1 VGPGTLV
8 ADRFEVVR
16 ALARG
21 GMADLYEA
29 IDKTTDERVALKV
42 LREELSKDPEV
53 LTRFHREARAA
64 GAIRDPNVAEVFECG
79 TTERNRPFIVMELL
93 EGNDLA
99 RELDMRGVLPADEAV
114 KLIIEA
120 CQGMIAA
127 HEAGIVHRDLKPSNL
142 FLAHHGGRRVLKVL
156 DFGISKFVAAA
167 DENVTLTKAL
177 FGSPLYMSPEQF
189 RSAKAADHRSD
200 VWSLGVI
207 FYELLT
213 GLPPFVAENAP
224 AVGLAITKDP
234 HLPPSERRPSLSRS
248 IDTVIAGAL
257 QKNPAHRYQTMK
269 ELLRALEDL
278 VPRSRDD
285 TPTRL
290 NALTPAAL
298 AAASGSVRPPVVA
311 ARPQSSKPP
320 SPPIIADPTTQM
332 AATIDEPPSSLELTH
347 DLTRAVPTQPSVP
360 SPAAPSSPPPLE
372 VDASRGSEP
381 RSFALSNPSGTT
393 GGGTTSQPPLSY
405 APPMRKRDGRLLWA
419 ALGGIVVIGIGAF
432 LASRGPATP
441 APPADTGPAVGAS
454 TAAPSPTTAVPARPA
469 LPPGASPTPAPSAS
483 ETFETEPA
491 AGASATDVD
500 ELPPASTGKGKSKTG
515 KSNTGKPKG
524 GGGLYHPS
532 GI

>member
-1 VGPGTLV
+1 M

-29 IDKTTDERVALKV
+29 IDKTTDKRVALKV

-53 LTRFHREARAA
+53 LTRFQREARAA

-79 TTERNRPFIVMELL
+79 TTEKNRPFIVMELL

-142 FLAHHGGRRVLKVL
+142 FLAHNGGRRVLKVL

-234 HLPPSERRPSLSRS
+234 HLPPSERRPSLSKS
-248 IDTVIAGAL
+248 IDTVISGAL

-278 VPRSRDD
+278 VPRGRDD

-290 NALTPAAL
+290 NALVMSPIPSGQT
-298 AAASGSVRPPVVA
+298 GSVRPPAVA
-311 ARPQSSKPP
+311 RVASSKPP
-320 SPPIIADPTTQM
+320 APRVPLETVELR
-332 AATIDEPPSSLELTH
+332 IDEPTTAGLELTH
-347 DLTRAVPTQPSVP
+347 DLTSAAPTQPSVRP
-360 SPAAPSSPPPLE
+360 PAVASAPPPAPSSPPPDA
-372 VDASRGSEP
+372 DASRGSEP
-381 RSFALSNPSGTT
+381 RSFALSNPSGATSA
-393 GGGTTSQPPLSY
+393 GAASQPPLSY
-405 APPMRKRDGRLLWA
+405 APPMRKRDGRLVWA
-419 ALGGIVVIGIGAF
+419 ALGAIVVIGIGAF
-432 LASRGPATP
+432 LATRSPAAP
-441 APPADTGPAVGAS
+441 AAPADTAVAAGAS
-454 TAAPSPTTAVPARPA
+454 TAAPGPTTATTTQPD
-469 LPPGASPTPAPSAS
+469 PPGTSATPAPSAS
-483 ETFETEPA
+483 ETVETEPA
-491 AGASATDVD
+491 ASASATDVD
-500 ELPPASTGKGKSKTG
+500 ELPPAPNGKGKSKTG
-515 KSNTGKPKG
+515 KSKTGKSK
-524 GGGLYHPS
+524 GGGLYHPN

>member
-1 VGPGTLV
+1 M

-42 LREELSKDPEV
+42 LREELSKEPEV
-53 LTRFHREARAA
+53 ITRFNREARAA

-79 TTERNRPFIVMELL
+79 TTEKNRPFIVMELL

-99 RELDMRGVLPADEAV
+99 RELDMRGVLPAEEAV

-142 FLAHHGGRRVLKVL
+142 FLAHQGGRRVLKVL

-189 RSAKAADHRSD
+189 RSAKAADQRSD

-234 HLPPSERRPSLSRS
+234 HLPPSERRPSLSKS
-248 IDTVIAGAL
+248 VDVVIAGAL

-269 ELLRALEDL
+269 EFLRALHDL
-278 VPRSRDD
+278 LPRGRDD

-290 NALTPAAL
+290 NALVTPALVGSPVAP
-298 AAASGSVRPPVVA
+298 ATGSVRPPVVV
-311 ARPQSSKPP
+311 ARAQSSKPP
-320 SPPIIADPTTQM
+320 APPVVADPTTQS
-332 AATIDEPPSSLELTH
+332 AVTLDEPSSSLELTH
-347 DLTRAVPTQPSVP
+347 DLNSAAPTQPSVRP
-360 SPAAPSSPPPLE
+360 PASAPPP
-372 VDASRGSEP
+372 DGDPSRASEP
-381 RSFALSNPSGTT
+381 RSFALSNPSGSS
-393 GGGTTSQPPLSY
+393 GAGAPSQPPLSY
-405 APPMRKRDGRLLWA
+405 APPMRKRDGRLVWV
-419 ALGGIVVIGIGAF
+419 ALGAIVVVGVGAF
-432 LASRGPATP
+432 LASRGPAAPAAPEDPALAAAASTATAAPTGAP
-441 APPADTGPAVGAS
+441 APPDPTPPTSAS
-454 TAAPSPTTAVPARPA
+454 
-469 LPPGASPTPAPSAS
+469 PAPSAS
-483 ETFETEPA
+483 DAVETEAVPD
-491 AGASATDVD
+491 ASGTVVD
-500 ELPPASTGKGKSKTG
+500 ELPPAAAGKGKSKTG
-515 KSNTGKPKG
+515 KSKTGKPK